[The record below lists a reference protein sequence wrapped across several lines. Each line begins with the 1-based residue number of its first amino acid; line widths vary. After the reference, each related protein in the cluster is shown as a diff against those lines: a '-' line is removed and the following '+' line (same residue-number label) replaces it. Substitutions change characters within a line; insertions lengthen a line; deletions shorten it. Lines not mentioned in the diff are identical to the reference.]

1 VGQSVAVTVQVAFDA
16 HDPQA
21 SAEFWAAATG
31 YVVQP
36 PPDGFDSWQ
45 AFLTQIGVPE
55 EQWDKASACIDPDG
69 QGPRFYFQKVP
80 ESKVVK
86 NRVHLDLKPGLGHD
100 PAERRAVVLAEVQRL
115 HGLGARTLGEHDES
129 GEFWIVLAD
138 PEGNEFC
145 VS

>member
-1 VGQSVAVTVQVAFDA
+1 VAVTVQVAFDA

-21 SAEFWAAATG
+21 LAEFWAAAVG
-31 YVVQP
+31 YIIQP
-36 PPDGFDSWQ
+36 PPDGFDSWE
-45 AFLTQIGVPE
+45 AFLAQIGVPE
-55 EQWDKASACIDPDG
+55 DQWDKASACVDPDG
-69 QGPRFYFQKVP
+69 RGPRFYFQKVP

-86 NRVHLDLKPGLGHD
+86 NRVHLDLKPGAGHIAPERTAMARAD
-100 PAERRAVVLAEVQRL
+100 AERLN
-115 HGLGARTLGEHDES
+115 GLGARTLREHAEN